1 MKNQDEV
8 YIVQSEAEIDLLVGR
23 FHHRHLNFVL
33 VNIHLRVH
41 RVNWSSISHLDP
53 NRLCKLLMSSS
64 VDTDTPLIPL
74 YRHICEAIWR
84 GQQQESIWP
93 KQNVWTRKF
102 SVKIEMHVILGY
114 GVTSSTREDL
124 AIWSSQTARVIP
136 PTRNHEWNAK

>member
-1 MKNQDEV
+1 MEIPQSSSAITTSRPPSEAESQSGISSDFETFLRMLTAQMKNQDEV

-41 RVNWSSISHLDP
+41 RVNWSSMSHLDP

-74 YRHICEAIWR
+74 YRHICEAI
-84 GQQQESIWP
+84 
-93 KQNVWTRKF
+93 
-102 SVKIEMHVILGY
+102 
-114 GVTSSTREDL
+114 
-124 AIWSSQTARVIP
+124 
-136 PTRNHEWNAK
+136 